1 MRHSRNGKIRFFYL
15 LALFG
20 IYRNIFVF
28 MNLSINTSIYGMFLI
43 LALSYYL
50 TDCLNFNKNHYKSRD
65 FIISSALNFILFL
78 IFYFFLKMEKI
89 IIAFVVYDILQNLL
103 FASLLKIFKQ
113 NKKVLILGDEEPKEK
128 IEKILKDEEKYKY
141 IGFIAENNLNSLGT
155 IKNAKEIIEKY
166 GVEEIIY
173 TSRKQAKKYSEQI
186 VELKLSG
193 TEVTDYL
200 SFLEQIEGKIDTEKI
215 DDLWVVT
222 SDGFKVLNNSLQK
235 RIKRLFDIVM
245 AILIFIPAFPF
256 MVITYIL
263 VKLDVGIKYIIL
275 NPMKIL
281 KNPAFFKQKRIGF
294 RGKEFEI
301 IKFRSMKIHDPSKFS
316 KYASEHD
323 NRITKFGKFMRKM
336 RLDELPQL
344 INVLRGDMSF
354 VGPRPEWNELGRDY
368 EKKIKNYKL
377 RYGVVP
383 GLTGWAQV
391 MYPYGASVD
400 DAERKLEYDLYYIK
414 HQDFVLDTV
423 VFFKTIKIVLFGK
436 GM

>member
-103 FASLLKIFKQ
+103 FAFLLKIFKQ

-155 IKNAKEIIEKY
+155 IENAKEIIEKY

-256 MVITYIL
+256 MIITYIL

>member
-28 MNLSINTSIYGMFLI
+28 MDLSINTSIYGMFLI

-155 IKNAKEIIEKY
+155 IENAKEIIEKY

-316 KYASEHD
+316 KYALEHD

-414 HQDFVLDTV
+414 HQDFVMDLI

>member
-15 LALFG
+15 FALFG

-103 FASLLKIFKQ
+103 FAFLLKIFKQ

-155 IKNAKEIIEKY
+155 IENAKEIIEKY
-166 GVEEIIY
+166 SVEEIIY

-256 MVITYIL
+256 MIITYIL

>member
-103 FASLLKIFKQ
+103 FAFLLKIFKQ

-155 IKNAKEIIEKY
+155 IENAKEIIEKY

-316 KYASEHD
+316 KYALEHD

>member
-20 IYRNIFVF
+20 VYRNIFVF

-103 FASLLKIFKQ
+103 FAFLLKIFKQ

-256 MVITYIL
+256 MIITYIL

>member
-103 FASLLKIFKQ
+103 FAFLLKIFKQ

-155 IKNAKEIIEKY
+155 IENAKEIIEKY

-256 MVITYIL
+256 MIITYIL

-281 KNPAFFKQKRIGF
+281 KNPVFFKQKRIGF

-323 NRITKFGKFMRKM
+323 DRITKFGKFMRKM

>member
-155 IKNAKEIIEKY
+155 IENAKEIIEKY

-256 MVITYIL
+256 MIITYML

-414 HQDFVLDTV
+414 HQDFVMDLI
-423 VFFKTIKIVLFGK
+423 VFFKTMKIVLFGK

>member
-103 FASLLKIFKQ
+103 FAFLLKIFKQ

-155 IKNAKEIIEKY
+155 IENAKEIIEKY

-354 VGPRPEWNELGRDY
+354 IGPRPEWNELGRDY

-414 HQDFVLDTV
+414 HQDFVLDIV

>member
-1 MRHSRNGKIRFFYL
+1 MRHNRNGKIRFFYL
-15 LALFG
+15 LILFF
-20 IYRNIFVF
+20 IYRTIFII

-43 LALSYYL
+43 LSLAYYL
-50 TDCLNFNKNHYKSRD
+50 LDCLNFNKNHYKSRD
-65 FIISSALNFILFL
+65 FIVSSAVNFVSFL
-78 IFYFFLKMEKI
+78 IFYFFLKMEKM
-89 IIAFVVYDILQNLL
+89 IIAFIAYDILQNLL
-103 FASLLKIFKQ
+103 FALILKIFK
-113 NKKVLILGDEEPKEK
+113 NHKKVLILGDEEPKDK
-128 IEKILKDEEKYKY
+128 IEKILKEEEKYTY
-141 IGFIAENNLNSLGT
+141 IGFIAENNPEALGT
-155 IKNAKEIIEKY
+155 IENLKEIIEKNN
-166 GVEEIIY
+166 VEEIIY
-173 TSRKQAKKYSEQI
+173 TSRKQAKKYSEEI

-193 TEVTDYL
+193 IEVTDYL
-200 SFLEQIEGKIDTEKI
+200 TFLEQIEGKIDINKI

-222 SDGFKVLNNSLQK
+222 SSGFTVLNNSFQK
-235 RIKRLFDIVM
+235 RIKRLFDIVT
-245 AILIFIPAFPF
+245 AVLIFIPAFPF

-263 VKLDVGIKYIIL
+263 VKFDVGIKDPI
-275 NPMKIL
+275 KIL
-281 KNPAFFKQKRIGF
+281 KNPAFFKQKRIGV

-344 INVLRGDMSF
+344 INVLHGDMSF
-354 VGPRPEWNELGRDY
+354 VGPRPEWNELGREY

-414 HQDFVLDTV
+414 HQDFVLDLV
-423 VFFKTIKIVLFGK
+423 VFFKTMKIVLFGK
-436 GM
+436 GI

>member
-20 IYRNIFVF
+20 VYRNIFVF

-103 FASLLKIFKQ
+103 FAFLLKIFKQ

-155 IKNAKEIIEKY
+155 IENAKEIIEKY

-354 VGPRPEWNELGRDY
+354 VGPRPEWNELGKDY

-414 HQDFVLDTV
+414 HQDFVLDIV

>member
-414 HQDFVLDTV
+414 HQDFVMDLI
-423 VFFKTIKIVLFGK
+423 VFFKTMKIVLFGK

>member
-103 FASLLKIFKQ
+103 FAFLLKIFKQ

-256 MVITYIL
+256 MIITYML

>member
-20 IYRNIFVF
+20 VYRNIFVF

-155 IKNAKEIIEKY
+155 IENAKEIIEKY

-235 RIKRLFDIVM
+235 RIKRLFDIIM

-414 HQDFVLDTV
+414 HQDFVMDLI
-423 VFFKTIKIVLFGK
+423 VFFKTMKIVLFGK

>member
-1 MRHSRNGKIRFFYL
+1 M
-15 LALFG
+15 
-20 IYRNIFVF
+20 
-28 MNLSINTSIYGMFLI
+28 
-43 LALSYYL
+43 
-50 TDCLNFNKNHYKSRD
+50 
-65 FIISSALNFILFL
+65 
-78 IFYFFLKMEKI
+78 
-89 IIAFVVYDILQNLL
+89 
-103 FASLLKIFKQ
+103 
-113 NKKVLILGDEEPKEK
+113 
-128 IEKILKDEEKYKY
+128 
-141 IGFIAENNLNSLGT
+141 
-155 IKNAKEIIEKY
+155 
-166 GVEEIIY
+166 
-173 TSRKQAKKYSEQI
+173 
-186 VELKLSG
+186 KLSG

-354 VGPRPEWNELGRDY
+354 VGPRPEWNELGKDY

-414 HQDFVLDTV
+414 HQDFVLDIV

>member
-103 FASLLKIFKQ
+103 FAFLLKIFKQ

>member
-15 LALFG
+15 TTLFI
-20 IYRNIFVF
+20 IYRSIFVL
-28 MNLSINTSIYGMFLI
+28 MNLSINTAIYGMFFI

-50 TDCLNFNKNHYKSRD
+50 LDCLNFNKNHYKSRD
-65 FIISSALNFILFL
+65 FIISSSLNFTMFL
-78 IFYFFLKMEKI
+78 IFYLFLKMEKMV
-89 IIAFVVYDILQNLL
+89 IAFVVYNSLQNIL
-103 FASLLKIFKQ
+103 FALLLKIFKSQ
-113 NKKVLILGDEEPKEK
+113 KKVIILGDDEPKEK
-128 IEKILKDEEKYKY
+128 IERIRKEEEKYKY
-141 IGFIAENNLNSLGT
+141 IGFIAENNSESLGNM
-155 IKNAKEIIEKY
+155 KNVKEIIEKY

-173 TSRKQAKKYSEQI
+173 TSRKEAKKYSEEI

-193 TEVTDYL
+193 IEVIDYL
-200 SFLEQIEGKIDTEKI
+200 SFLEQIEGKIDINKI

-222 SDGFKVLNNSLQK
+222 SDGFKVLNNSFQK
-235 RIKRLFDIVM
+235 RVKRLFDIVT
-245 AILIFIPAFPF
+245 AVLIFIPAFPF

-263 VKLDVGIKYIIL
+263 VKFDCGFNISKV
-275 NPMKIL
+275 L
-281 KNPAFFKQKRIGF
+281 KNPAFFKQKRIGV

-301 IKFRSMKIHDPSKFS
+301 IKFRSMKIHDPDKFS

-323 NRITKFGKFMRKM
+323 DRITKFGKFMRKM

-354 VGPRPEWNELGRDY
+354 VGPRPEWNELGREY

-377 RYGVVP
+377 RYGVIP

-414 HQDFVLDTV
+414 HQDFVLDLV

>member
-155 IKNAKEIIEKY
+155 IENAKEIIEKY

-354 VGPRPEWNELGRDY
+354 VGPRPEWNELGKDY

-414 HQDFVLDTV
+414 HQDFVLDIV

>member
-15 LALFG
+15 TTLFI
-20 IYRNIFVF
+20 IYRSIFVL
-28 MNLSINTSIYGMFLI
+28 MNLSINTAIYGMFFI

-50 TDCLNFNKNHYKSRD
+50 LDCLNFNKNHYKSRD
-65 FIISSALNFILFL
+65 FIISSSLNFTMFL
-78 IFYFFLKMEKI
+78 IFYLFLKMEKMV
-89 IIAFVVYDILQNLL
+89 IAFVVYNSLQNILL
-103 FASLLKIFKQ
+103 ALLLKIFKSQ
-113 NKKVLILGDEEPKEK
+113 KKVIILGDDEPKEK
-128 IEKILKDEEKYKY
+128 IEKILKEEEKYKY
-141 IGFIAENNLNSLGT
+141 IGFIAENNSESLGNM
-155 IKNAKEIIEKY
+155 KNVKEIIEKY

-173 TSRKQAKKYSEQI
+173 TSRKEAKKYSEEI

-193 TEVTDYL
+193 IEVIDYL
-200 SFLEQIEGKIDTEKI
+200 SFLEQIEGKIDISKI

-222 SDGFKVLNNSLQK
+222 SDGFKVLNNSFQK
-235 RIKRLFDIVM
+235 RVKRLFDIVT
-245 AILIFIPAFPF
+245 AVLIFIPAFPF

-263 VKLDVGIKYIIL
+263 VKFDCGFNISKV
-275 NPMKIL
+275 L
-281 KNPAFFKQKRIGF
+281 KNPAFFKQKRIGV

-301 IKFRSMKIHDPSKFS
+301 IKFRSMKIHDPDKFS

-323 NRITKFGKFMRKM
+323 DRITKFGKFMRKM

-354 VGPRPEWNELGRDY
+354 VGPRPEWNELGREY

-377 RYGVVP
+377 RYGVIP

-414 HQDFVLDTV
+414 HQDFVLDLV

>member
-103 FASLLKIFKQ
+103 FAFLLKIFKQ

-155 IKNAKEIIEKY
+155 IENAKEIIEKY

-245 AILIFIPAFPF
+245 AILIFIPAFSF
-256 MVITYIL
+256 MIITYIL

-354 VGPRPEWNELGRDY
+354 IGPRPEWNELGRDY

-414 HQDFVLDTV
+414 HQDFVMDLI

>member
-103 FASLLKIFKQ
+103 FAFLLKIFKQ

-155 IKNAKEIIEKY
+155 IENAKEIIEKY

-414 HQDFVLDTV
+414 HQDFVMDLI
-423 VFFKTIKIVLFGK
+423 VFFKTMKIVLFGK

>member
-103 FASLLKIFKQ
+103 FAFLLKIFKQ

-155 IKNAKEIIEKY
+155 IENAKEIIEKY

-256 MVITYIL
+256 MIITYIL

-414 HQDFVLDTV
+414 HQDFVMDLI
-423 VFFKTIKIVLFGK
+423 VFFKTMKIVLFGK

>member
-103 FASLLKIFKQ
+103 FAFLLKIFKQ

-155 IKNAKEIIEKY
+155 IENAKEIIEKY

-256 MVITYIL
+256 MIITYIL

-414 HQDFVLDTV
+414 HQDFVLDIV

>member
-28 MNLSINTSIYGMFLI
+28 MDLSINTSIYGMFLI

-103 FASLLKIFKQ
+103 FAFLLKIFKQ

-155 IKNAKEIIEKY
+155 IENAKEIIEKY

-256 MVITYIL
+256 MIITYIL

-301 IKFRSMKIHDPSKFS
+301 IKFRSMKIHDSSKFS

>member
-155 IKNAKEIIEKY
+155 IENAKEIIEKY

-316 KYASEHD
+316 KYALEHD

-414 HQDFVLDTV
+414 HQDFVMDLI

>member
-155 IKNAKEIIEKY
+155 IENAKEIIEKY

-256 MVITYIL
+256 MIITYIL

>member
-65 FIISSALNFILFL
+65 FIISSALNFVLFL

-89 IIAFVVYDILQNLL
+89 IIAFIVYDILQNLL
-103 FASLLKIFKQ
+103 FAFLLKIFKQ

-141 IGFIAENNLNSLGT
+141 IGFIAENNSNSLGT
-155 IKNAKEIIEKY
+155 IENAKEIIEKY

-256 MVITYIL
+256 MIITYIL

>member
-15 LALFG
+15 LILFF
-20 IYRNIFVF
+20 IYRSIFVV
-28 MNLSINTSIYGMFLI
+28 MDLSINTSIYGMFLI
-43 LALSYYL
+43 LSLTYYL
-50 TDCLNFNKNHYKSRD
+50 LDCLNFNKNHYKIKD
-65 FIISSALNFILFL
+65 FIVSSILNFILFL
-78 IFYFFLKMEKI
+78 IFYFFLKLEKMI
-89 IIAFVVYDILQNLL
+89 LGFVVYDTLQNLL
-103 FASLLKIFKQ
+103 FAFFIRIFK
-113 NKKVLILGDEEPKEK
+113 NHKRVLILGDDEPKKK
-128 IEKILKDEEKYKY
+128 IEEILKDEEKYRY
-141 IGFIAENNLNSLGT
+141 IGFIAENNKDAMGT
-155 IKNAKEIIEKY
+155 IYDAKRIIEENQI
-166 GVEEIIY
+166 EEIVY
-173 TSRKQAKKYSEQI
+173 TSRKEAKKYSEQI

-193 TEVTDYL
+193 IEVTDYL
-200 SFLEQIEGKIDTEKI
+200 SFLEQIEGKIDVNKI

-222 SDGFKVLNNSLQK
+222 SNGFTVLNNTFQK
-235 RIKRLFDIVM
+235 RIKRLFDIVT

-263 VKLDVGIKYIIL
+263 VKLDVGIKYLFI

-281 KNPAFFKQKRIGF
+281 KNPAFFKQKRIGHK
-294 RGKEFEI
+294 GNDFEI

-323 NRITKFGKFMRKM
+323 NRITKFGKFIRKV

-400 DAERKLEYDLYYIK
+400 DAEKKLEYDLYYIK
-414 HQDFVLDTV
+414 HQDFVLDLV

>member
-103 FASLLKIFKQ
+103 FAFLLKIFKQ

-414 HQDFVLDTV
+414 HQDFVMDLI

>member
-50 TDCLNFNKNHYKSRD
+50 TDFLNFNKNHYKSRD
-65 FIISSALNFILFL
+65 FIISSALNFVLFL

-89 IIAFVVYDILQNLL
+89 IIAFIVYDILQNLL
-103 FASLLKIFKQ
+103 FAFLLKIFKQ

-141 IGFIAENNLNSLGT
+141 IGFIAENNSNSLGT
-155 IKNAKEIIEKY
+155 IENAKEIIEKY

-245 AILIFIPAFPF
+245 AIIIFIPAFPF
-256 MVITYIL
+256 MIITYIL

-301 IKFRSMKIHDPSKFS
+301 VKFRSMKIHDPSKFS

>member
-103 FASLLKIFKQ
+103 FAFLLKIFKQ

-155 IKNAKEIIEKY
+155 IENAKEIIEKY

-256 MVITYIL
+256 MIITYIL

-275 NPMKIL
+275 NPVKIL

>member
-103 FASLLKIFKQ
+103 FAFLLKIFKQ

-155 IKNAKEIIEKY
+155 IENAKEIIEKY

-245 AILIFIPAFPF
+245 AIFIFIPAFPF

>member
-1 MRHSRNGKIRFFYL
+1 MRHNRNGKIRFFYL
-15 LALFG
+15 LILFF
-20 IYRNIFVF
+20 IYRSIFIV
-28 MNLSINTSIYGMFLI
+28 MDLSINTSIYGMFLI
-43 LALSYYL
+43 LSLSYYL
-50 TDCLNFNKNHYKSRD
+50 LDCLNFNKNHYRLKD
-65 FIISSALNFILFL
+65 FIVSSILNFILFL
-78 IFYFFLKMEKI
+78 IFYFFLKLEKMI
-89 IIAFVVYDILQNLL
+89 VGFVVYDVLQNFL
-103 FASLLKIFKQ
+103 FALFIRMFKSH
-113 NKKVLILGDEEPKEK
+113 KRVLILGDDEPKKK
-128 IEKILKDEEKYKY
+128 IEEILKDEEKYRY
-141 IGFIAENNLNSLGT
+141 IGFLAENNKEALGT
-155 IKNAKEIIEKY
+155 ILEAKKIIKEKNI
-166 GVEEIIY
+166 EEIVY
-173 TSRKQAKKYSEQI
+173 TSRKEAKKYSEEI

-193 TEVTDYL
+193 IEVIDYL
-200 SFLEQIEGKIDTEKI
+200 SFLEQIEGKIDVNKI

-222 SDGFKVLNNSLQK
+222 SNGFTVLNNTFQK
-235 RIKRLFDIVM
+235 RIKRLFDVVT
-245 AILIFIPAFPF
+245 AILIFILAFPF

-263 VKLDVGIKYIIL
+263 VKLDVGIKYLFI

-281 KNPAFFKQKRIGF
+281 KNPAFFKQKRIGYK
-294 RGKEFEI
+294 GNDFEI
-301 IKFRSMKIHDPSKFS
+301 IKFRSMKIHDPNKFS

-323 NRITKFGKFMRKM
+323 DRITKFGKFIRKV

-400 DAERKLEYDLYYIK
+400 DAEKKLEYDLYYIK
-414 HQDFVLDTV
+414 HQDFILDLV
-423 VFFKTIKIVLFGK
+423 VFFKTIKIVMFGK

>member
-15 LALFG
+15 TTLFI
-20 IYRNIFVF
+20 IYRSIFVL
-28 MNLSINTSIYGMFLI
+28 MNLSINTAIYGMFFI

-50 TDCLNFNKNHYKSRD
+50 LDCLNFNKNHYKSRD
-65 FIISSALNFILFL
+65 FIISSSLNFTMFL
-78 IFYFFLKMEKI
+78 IFYLFLKMEKMV
-89 IIAFVVYDILQNLL
+89 IAFVVYNSLQNIL
-103 FASLLKIFKQ
+103 FALLLKIFKSQ
-113 NKKVLILGDEEPKEK
+113 KKVIILGDDEPKEK
-128 IEKILKDEEKYKY
+128 IEKILKEEEKYKY
-141 IGFIAENNLNSLGT
+141 IGFIAENNSESLGNM
-155 IKNAKEIIEKY
+155 KNVKEIIEKY

-173 TSRKQAKKYSEQI
+173 TSRKEAKKYSEEI

-193 TEVTDYL
+193 IEVIDYL
-200 SFLEQIEGKIDTEKI
+200 SFLEQIEGKIDISKI

-222 SDGFKVLNNSLQK
+222 SDGFKVLNNSFQK
-235 RIKRLFDIVM
+235 RVKRLFDIVT
-245 AILIFIPAFPF
+245 AVLIFIPAFPF

-263 VKLDVGIKYIIL
+263 VKFDCGFNISKV
-275 NPMKIL
+275 L
-281 KNPAFFKQKRIGF
+281 KNPAFFKQKRIGV

-301 IKFRSMKIHDPSKFS
+301 IKFRSMKIHDPNKFS

-323 NRITKFGKFMRKM
+323 DRITKFGKFMRKM

-354 VGPRPEWNELGRDY
+354 VGPRPEWNELGREY

-414 HQDFVLDTV
+414 HQDFVLDLV

>member
-103 FASLLKIFKQ
+103 FAFLLKIFKQ

-155 IKNAKEIIEKY
+155 IENAKEIIEKY